1 MKTDIFTPLNMEM
14 AAILLVVGVILV
26 LGVKFA
32 GAGKW
37 HEDAW
42 SLSVSKG
49 LQGICAVLIVL
60 HHTAQMLIQ
69 ASQMLGRPD
78 ESGPLA
84 ILEEVGVCFVGIF
97 FFFSGYGLLQ
107 SLNKKEDYLKG
118 FFRKRL
124 PVILIPF
131 YLVIVIFL
139 AFYFFVGDDLGGATE
154 WISYLLGWKL
164 INSHMWYIVEIFIL
178 YIVFF
183 LLFRFISKRG
193 VALALMGIF
202 VAALTIGSLLLGHGE
217 YWFQGEWWFNTS
229 FLFFIGMLIA
239 QYEEPF
245 KAFVKKC
252 YIPLLIVIAAGTV
265 ILQRA
270 TAYMLENY
278 SYWSETETSQA
289 YGDKIRCLA
298 VQLPFV
304 IFFVLFV
311 LLVTMKLQFKN
322 KVMDFLGTISLELY
336 LIHNL
341 FLELFIRPDLVS
353 IENSVLYTLAV
364 LSCSILAA
372 FVLHTIIGLIR
383 RK

>member
-164 INSHMWYIVEIFIL
+164 IV
-178 YIVFF
+178 
-183 LLFRFISKRG
+183 R
-193 VALALMGIF
+193 
-202 VAALTIGSLLLGHGE
+202 E
-217 YWFQGEWWFNTS
+217 Y
-229 FLFFIGMLIA
+229 
-239 QYEEPF
+239 
-245 KAFVKKC
+245 V
-252 YIPLLIVIAAGTV
+252 
-265 ILQRA
+265 
-270 TAYMLENY
+270 
-278 SYWSETETSQA
+278 
-289 YGDKIRCLA
+289 
-298 VQLPFV
+298 
-304 IFFVLFV
+304 
-311 LLVTMKLQFKN
+311 
-322 KVMDFLGTISLELY
+322 
-336 LIHNL
+336 
-341 FLELFIRPDLVS
+341 
-353 IENSVLYTLAV
+353 
-364 LSCSILAA
+364 
-372 FVLHTIIGLIR
+372 
-383 RK
+383 